1 MSLGWSCE
9 SAILPRKARP
19 IEVDSSSFERL
30 KNLVSAKE
38 QNVTKNSNSFS
49 DLRKEKVA
57 SKKQRDKM
65 KDELGG
71 KKSVRAEKDEKD
83 AQAARALAAKAKLYE
98 DIMNGKVNGKSAL
111 VNFEEKVSV
120 EPPVAVNKPEPKKHV
135 VEEPIIVTENS
146 TLAALY
152 PWSTGQIN
160 YTEEYL
166 DEKAS
171 EKNLR
176 QIIEER
182 INAEAPISVTSSSS
196 SSSVRSGE
204 INFKQPALDKNST
217 SGSISEAARIKTMW
231 EQTLNN
237 SARTYID
244 EIHQETEE
252 ARKRQKETEHIL
264 QELKRRKREREQG
277 EGVRGEKK
285 EAKGEEEVEEKG
297 K

>member
-19 IEVDSSSFERL
+19 IEVDSTSIERL
-30 KNLVSAKE
+30 KNLVNAKE
-38 QNVTKNSNSFS
+38 QKITKNTNSFS
-49 DLRKEKVA
+49 EIRKEKVA

-71 KKSVRAEKDEKD
+71 KKSLRAEKDEKD

-98 DIMNGKVNGKSAL
+98 DIMKGKVSGKSAL
-111 VNFEEKVSV
+111 VNFEDKVGV
-120 EPPVAVNKPEPKKHV
+120 EQPAVQNKVETKKV
-135 VEEPIIVTENS
+135 VEEPVLVTENS

-160 YTEEYL
+160 YNEEYL

-171 EKNLR
+171 EKTLK

-182 INAEAPISVTSSSS
+182 INAEAPIKVTSSSS
-196 SSSVRSGE
+196 SNGSSSLS
-204 INFKQPALDKNST
+204 FKQSDSATAN
-217 SGSISEAARIKTMW
+217 SGSVSEAARIKTQW

-237 SARTYID
+237 SARAYID

-252 ARKRQKETEHIL
+252 ARKRQKETEQVL
-264 QELKRRKREREQG
+264 QELKRRKLEREQTTAR
-277 EGVRGEKK
+277 ED
-285 EAKGEEEVEEKG
+285 AAS
-297 K
+297 